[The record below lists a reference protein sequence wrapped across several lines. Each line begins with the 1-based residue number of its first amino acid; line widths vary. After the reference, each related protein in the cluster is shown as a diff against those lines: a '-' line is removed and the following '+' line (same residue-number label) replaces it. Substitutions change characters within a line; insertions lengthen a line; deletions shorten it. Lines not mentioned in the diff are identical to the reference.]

1 MTLLL
6 SINWKWNRPFPQFSY
21 ICLMLICKTL
31 LRNVQGMVDPGEN
44 VNVTL
49 KREFSE
55 EAMNSLEMPED
66 KVKQITKQ
74 VDDLFR
80 SGTEVSF

>member
-1 MTLLL
+1 
-6 SINWKWNRPFPQFSY
+6 
-21 ICLMLICKTL
+21 
-31 LRNVQGMVDPGEN
+31 MVDPGEN

-66 KVKQITKQ
+66 KVKQLTKQ
-74 VDDLFR
+74 VDELFS
-80 SGTEVSF
+80 SGTEFSF